1 MPWIRIRT
9 TLKLTRLRHSG
20 PQPYGVILTN
30 KFKLWTHA
38 KTIFSFALARW
49 ETSSTKRHCV
59 IYIFTKGGLQ
69 NEQLPDGP
77 KAHLARWPQTNGQIT
92 SVKQL
97 PYGQTSQELQCTGK
111 QNQTNEHNQKNYREQ
126 ARPGA
131 VYTYL
136 LPKLKQPRPS
146 HRTGYKPGG
155 NQGPFGYA

>member
-111 QNQTNEHNQKNYREQ
+111 QNQTRQTKVIN
-126 ARPGA
+126 
-131 VYTYL
+131 L
-136 LPKLKQPRPS
+136 LNIRMTAEAKQPRPG

-155 NQGPFGYA
+155 NQGPLVYLML